1 MTAQDTPLGL
11 RQRLIGW
18 LTHVPVA
25 RQDRRNAWMLQ
36 LLLIVAGAMAVSIAV
51 ASWSGA
57 GAVGD
62 GERWGALAI
71 GAYAWTCFVLLRRG
85 RFRLSAALTIA
96 GGLLLIALSYQAY
109 GLRAQ
114 SGLQTTHVMPLLF
127 AGLLLGRS
135 AVWWTALATA
145 GALAIGALADL
156 GHATNAAAA
165 SEVLP
170 NLLLS
175 CMSFLV
181 LAMILDRLILSSQRA
196 IERSRELDALC
207 VELEREIDEKEHA
220 YARLLQT
227 QRMEAI
233 GRLATGVAHD
243 FNNILSVIAGLA
255 TSPRAQGDD
264 ADATL
269 SRIQRAAQR
278 GAVVTRRLLS
288 FGRTQV
294 RLVSTFDLAEAIE
307 EMRPL
312 LLPMFP
318 RAIRARL
325 DTPPPGLLVTA
336 DRDELELALL
346 NIAANACDAM
356 PQGGRFALS
365 IEADGGHALIR
376 VEDTGSGMT
385 PDVRARL
392 FEPFFTT
399 KPKDKGTG
407 IGMAIVHRFVADSGG
422 GIDVDSAPGEGTR
435 IRLRLPLA
443 VPECDAGQ
451 AAEAPRVLLVT
462 GDAALAR
469 HATATLAARGCRVIE
484 ARRGGEAIA
493 QVLQSTAIDVV
504 IADHDLADTDGL
516 VLLRQLG
523 NMLGKARRVLISDRS
538 PAGPSGDP
546 AASDDLDDSGILRV
560 RRPFTG
566 EQLLATLPAIPADG
580 GAACGR

>member
-1 MTAQDTPLGL
+1 MSRGL
-11 RQRLIGW
+11 RQGLVGW
-18 LTHVPVA
+18 LMHVPVA

-51 ASWSGA
+51 VSWSDA
-57 GAVGD
+57 GATGAD

-71 GAYAWTCFVLLRRG
+71 GAYAWGCLILLRQG
-85 RFRLSAALTIA
+85 RFRLAAALTIA
-96 GGLLLIALSYQAY
+96 GGLVLIALSYGIY

-114 SGLQTTHVMPLLF
+114 SGLHMTHVMPLLF
-127 AGLLLGRS
+127 AGLLLGRT
-135 AVWWTALATA
+135 AVWWTALGTG
-145 GALAIGALADL
+145 GALAIGAWADL
-156 GHATNAAAA
+156 QQATNAAAV

-181 LAMILDRLILSSQRA
+181 LAVILDRLILSSQRA

-207 VELEREIDEKEHA
+207 LELEREIDEKERAH
-220 YARLLQT
+220 ARLLQT

-243 FNNILSVIAGLA
+243 FNNILSVIVGLA
-255 TSPRAQGDD
+255 TSPRAQDDDD
-264 ADATL
+264 AL
-269 SRIQRAAQR
+269 SRIRRAAQR
-278 GAVVTRRLLS
+278 GTVVTRRLLS

-294 RLVSTFDLAEAIE
+294 RQVCTFDLAEAIE

-318 RAIRARL
+318 RAVQARL
-325 DTPPPGLLVTA
+325 DTPPPGLLVAA

-365 IEADGGHALIR
+365 IETGGDHALIR
-376 VEDTGSGMT
+376 VEDTGCGMT
-385 PDVRARL
+385 PEVRARL

-407 IGMAIVHRFVADSGG
+407 IGMAIVQRFVADSGG
-422 GIDVDSAPGEGTR
+422 AIEVDSAPGEGTR

-443 VPECDAGQ
+443 TADRC
-451 AAEAPRVLLVT
+451 AARPADAPRVSPVP
-462 GDAALAR
+462 GSANDVAVAADATQRAG
-469 HATATLAARGCRVIE
+469 TAAARPQPRG
-484 ARRGGEAIA
+484 APRRAGSRAAIGGE
-493 QVLQSTAIDVV
+493 
-504 IADHDLADTDGL
+504 
-516 VLLRQLG
+516 
-523 NMLGKARRVLISDRS
+523 
-538 PAGPSGDP
+538 
-546 AASDDLDDSGILRV
+546 
-560 RRPFTG
+560 
-566 EQLLATLPAIPADG
+566 
-580 GAACGR
+580 